1 MLCQMLIVIFL
12 IVQRYEIIYNYKLY
26 IEILIYISKKRAEF
40 LSLAQK
46 STTFAMEDIIHS

>member
-1 MLCQMLIVIFL
+1 MA
-12 IVQRYEIIYNYKLY
+12 
-26 IEILIYISKKRAEF
+26 ILIYISKKRAEF